1 VSGELTLKV
10 LAFWVVVQVL
20 GNLATEGLKHP
31 GTQRFFLEAFIT
43 YRQKTARLRFYNDF
57 ALIIFTIF
65 TALNWIVVLVFGS
78 ILYGHPGI
86 IPFAGMV
93 LALAAGTL
101 CWQVASAERSWTNGA
116 RYFWSI
122 FDGVLIYLSA
132 VVLGRL
138 DKAILHVLAHV
149 K

>member
-1 VSGELTLKV
+1 VDGELTLKV

-31 GTQRFFLEAFIT
+31 GTRHFFLEAFIT
-43 YRQKTARLRFYNDF
+43 HRQKTARLRFYNDF

-78 ILYGHPGI
+78 VFYGHPEI

-122 FDGVLIYLSA
+122 LDGVLIYLSA
-132 VVLGRL
+132 VALSRI
-138 DKAILHVLAHV
+138 DKAILHALAHV